1 MNIYK
6 IGDTFQKRIPE
17 AVAWCNANNCLFVKT
32 AKGYVIQSQATPS
45 LETLKEDKLLELEKA
60 QLEAEDKAFVYSSIG
75 FEINANERAYRD
87 VSGLLI
93 TTKEGDV
100 VQFCDLH
107 NELHPVSLSQ
117 LKVMQEEIIRNGQAI
132 YAKKWAMRNQ
142 IKLAENKEQLDAIV
156 ISFEKTE
163 SLDDLVYEEIN
174 GISNKDIEVLS

>member
-1 MNIYK
+1 MSVYK
-6 IGDTFQKRIPE
+6 IGDTFQNRIPE
-17 AVAWCNANNCLFVKT
+17 VVAWCNANNCVFVKN
-32 AKGYVIQSQATPS
+32 ADGYVIQAQALPS
-45 LETLKEDKLLELEKA
+45 LESLKADKLQELEDA
-60 QLEAEDKAFVYSSIG
+60 QLEAEEKAFVYSSVG

-107 NELHPVSLSQ
+107 NDLHPVTLDQ
-117 LKVMQEEIIRNGQAI
+117 LKVMQEEIVRNGQAI
-132 YAKKWAMRNQ
+132 YAMKWAMRNQ
-142 IKLAENKEQLDAIV
+142 IKLAENKEQLDAIQ

-174 GISNKDIEVLS
+174 GISKQDIEALS